1 MTDLKTALDAS
12 LNNPLLALRLHIKDE
27 RAVGQHTLDGS
38 LCVDVFPH
46 RIFPDE
52 GWTHQDVILTFIA
65 SAVKNYYASD
75 RYNVNIIDL
84 DPFTQPGPSYH
95 PDFVLQKGAFCAHET
110 LEDSPGVRISTNATT
125 IDIPGLG
132 LHLIEDFV
140 PPHIFNPRHAHS
152 DCCSL
157 DYMTDGSAQDG
168 TFDAPYALLTGVAQA
183 FVGAPLQKRFPA
195 EIGGAV
201 LGRAFRMLK
210 DRPSGKAGFAKGSE
224 DGRYFMH
231 KLMNT
236 WTLRPDRAWM
246 PSKYVSSPR
255 LERLVKH
262 FDERMVMAGTEM
274 AKVALDF
281 DIKSSQDVYAEGDSA
296 HQTIRLKAA
305 VDAIDTA
312 LLRHMP
318 PELLTPLFAKR
329 AAKQQNT

>member
-1 MTDLKTALDAS
+1 MTDLKTALQAS

-38 LCVDVFPH
+38 LCVDIFPH

-52 GWTHQDVILTFIA
+52 GWTHEDVILTFIA

-75 RYNVNIIDL
+75 RYNVNIINL
-84 DPFTQPGPSYH
+84 DSFTQPGPSHH
-95 PDFVLQKGAFCAHET
+95 PDFILHQGAFCAHEM
-110 LEDSPGVRISTNATT
+110 LEDGPGVRINTNATT
-125 IDIPGLG
+125 IEIPGLG
-132 LHLIEDFV
+132 HHLIEDFV
-140 PPHIFNPRHAHS
+140 PLRIFNPRHVHN
-152 DCCSL
+152 DCRFL
-157 DYMTDGSAQDG
+157 DRMTDVSAQNG
-168 TFDAPYALLTGVAQA
+168 VFDAPYALVTGVAQA
-183 FVGAPLQKRFPA
+183 FIGAPLQKDLPA
-195 EIGGAV
+195 EISGAV

-210 DRPSGKAGFAKGSE
+210 EHPSGKAGFSKGIE
-224 DGRYFMH
+224 DGHYFMH

-281 DIKSSQDVYAEGDSA
+281 DIKSSQDVYAEADSA
-296 HQTIRLKAA
+296 HQTIRLKSA
-305 VDAIDTA
+305 VNAIDTA
-312 LLRHMP
+312 FLSHMP
-318 PELLTPLFAKR
+318 PELLTPMFAKR